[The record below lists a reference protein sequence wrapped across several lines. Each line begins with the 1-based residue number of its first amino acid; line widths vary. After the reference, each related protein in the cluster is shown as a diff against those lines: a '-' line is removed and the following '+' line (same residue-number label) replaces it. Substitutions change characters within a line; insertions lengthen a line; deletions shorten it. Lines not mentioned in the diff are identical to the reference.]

1 MWPTTS
7 RSTAAGRR
15 LGAPV
20 AGDGWRC
27 VAREEE
33 VWAHTSTATQ
43 YGGQHSSVYGS
54 AALSSA
60 QQVPSLSTKGA
71 ASSALDGHG
80 GYTLGVSNSPKF
92 ASGDYVSSS
101 SHGYGHKSDQLYG
114 DKTLD
119 YSGIDRRQYGEP
131 QSGYI
136 GWDLTS
142 DPTARYAADVVG
154 FTHQHQ
160 VATQLWIWRSHILPD
175 WSTYYLVQLNNKD
188 DAFYGGAGSARY
200 SYLPPF
206 VLYLTVIGQVK
217 HSTCKHSFSKTFRA
231 SVHIAWD
238 DAQKLARKRLDRE
251 HGRND
256 AANDHSELSEVEKEK
271 GDANASESIK
281 YNISRISSEMQL

>member
-1 MWPTTS
+1 MRPTTS

-15 LGAPV
+15 LGVPV
-20 AGDGWRC
+20 AGGVWRC

-33 VWAHTSTATQ
+33 
-43 YGGQHSSVYGS
+43 
-54 AALSSA
+54 
-60 QQVPSLSTKGA
+60 VPSLSTKGA

-136 GWDLTS
+136 GRDLPS
-142 DPTARYAADVVG
+142 DPTARYTADVVG

-160 VATQLWIWRSHILPD
+160 VCA
-175 WSTYYLVQLNNKD
+175 
-188 DAFYGGAGSARY
+188 Y
-200 SYLPPF
+200 S
-206 VLYLTVIGQVK
+206 
-217 HSTCKHSFSKTFRA
+217 
-231 SVHIAWD
+231 
-238 DAQKLARKRLDRE
+238 
-251 HGRND
+251 
-256 AANDHSELSEVEKEK
+256 
-271 GDANASESIK
+271 
-281 YNISRISSEMQL
+281 